1 MSEENPPENNIE
13 PANEKE
19 SYDASQIQKLEG
31 LEGVRKRPDMYIGD
45 THERGL
51 HHCVFEIIDLTI

>member
-1 MSEENPPENNIE
+1 MSQTDKPR
-13 PANEKE
+13 E

-45 THERGL
+45 TAETWPASLCIRNCRQL
-51 HHCVFEIIDLTI
+51 D